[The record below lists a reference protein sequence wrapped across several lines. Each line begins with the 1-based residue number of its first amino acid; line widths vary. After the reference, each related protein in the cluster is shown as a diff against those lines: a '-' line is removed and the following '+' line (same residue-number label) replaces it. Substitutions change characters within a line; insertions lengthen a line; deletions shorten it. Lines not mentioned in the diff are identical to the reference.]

1 MLIEHRSQSRYWPPE
16 NQSHGPTFRMLKIY
30 VKNAKARTEVF
41 YSSSQTG
48 RLSPQTGEMLPVI
61 AQYLVLR
68 ASPASP
74 PRAVTTAAQS
84 SENTSLLP
92 CLRPPAVYH
101 PDSGLRHPRLLS
113 HRHLLHQCQ
122 SRRPFHHSPGT
133 RICVLLKRTPA
144 FPASSAVCFL
154 DHLSHRDINH

>member
-1 MLIEHRSQSRYWPPE
+1 MLCCILCFFCGTIPFRNKEHHDSNLCVFTNPSLRFVYVGYCGVLDHWVYRRKTSNKILLFFSFVCGIWIDVDREPLERHPRTDISDSQ
-16 NQSHGPTFRMLKIY
+16 Q
-30 VKNAKARTEVF
+30 
-41 YSSSQTG
+41 
-48 RLSPQTGEMLPVI
+48 
-61 AQYLVLR
+61 R
-68 ASPASP
+68 AG
-74 PRAVTTAAQS
+74 
-84 SENTSLLP
+84 
-92 CLRPPAVYH
+92 VYH

-154 DHLSHRDINH
+154 DHLSHGDINH